1 MSEYKNRLT
10 KFLIEKEGFDRVA
23 RHGKG
28 EFYEDG
34 TPIYTIGHGTI
45 RYPDGS
51 RVKEGDTLPS
61 GTEGKNIARGY
72 LRNFINNDVEQV
84 TNEIDNFNKLP
95 VSLKVALGGAYLAI
109 ILFTSPSN
117 SFIFVLKS
125 LNIALIPISL
135 ESKTLNLLLP

>member
-23 RHGKG
+23 RHGEG

-34 TPIYTIGHGTI
+34 TPIYTIGHGTT

-61 GTEGKNIARGY
+61 GAEGKNIARGY

-84 TNEIDNFNKLP
+84 TNRIDNFDKLP
-95 VSLKVALGGAYLAI
+95 VSLKVALGGEAYRGSLAQ
-109 ILFTSPSN
+109 SQ
-117 SFIFVLKS
+117 KQ
-125 LNIALIPISL
+125 
-135 ESKTLNLLLP
+135 